1 MTRLYIAGED
11 ISAEESVI
19 LGFNNKLY
27 PAGGHAGEYVGDA
40 KENIREGFR
49 CAVEDNGDIRED
61 DA

>member
-11 ISAEESVI
+11 ITAGDSVI

-27 PAGGHAGEYVGDA
+27 PAGGHAGEFIGECKA
-40 KENIREGFR
+40 SIREGFR
-49 CAVEDNGDIRED
+49 CAVEDNGDVRED